1 MRRYLRAF
9 GPATAADM
17 TTWSRVTR
25 LGPVFA
31 AMRDELV
38 EVACEDGRTRYDVP
52 AAPYADGDVA
62 APVRL
67 LGGYDNVWLSHADR
81 LHVVPDDVRARWMG
95 ANGGVGNTVFV
106 DGFMAGL
113 WWNRDGRVELDVLGE
128 LTRAQRAE
136 LDDEVDRVVALLS
149 R

>member
-1 MRRYLRAF
+1 
-9 GPATAADM
+9 
-17 TTWSRVTR
+17 
-25 LGPVFA
+25 
-31 AMRDELV
+31 
-38 EVACEDGRTRYDVP
+38 
-52 AAPYADGDVA
+52 VA

-81 LHVVPDDVRARWMG
+81 LHVVPEDVRGRWMG

-113 WWNRDGRVELDVLGE
+113 WWNRDGRVELDE
-128 LTRAQRAE
+128 FRDLTRAQRAE
-136 LDDEVDRVVALLS
+136 LDDEVDRVEALLS